1 MTKLELVAE
10 AISGCAWERLSK
22 VDRDIQRARAKAAIE
37 ALRTITPAMDAALR
51 SHGFPHEAW
60 NAALHAVIIEKD

>member
-10 AISGCAWERLSK
+10 AISCTSLDKLPPGT
-22 VDRDIQRARAKAAIE
+22 RATMIDLAKRAIE
-37 ALRTITPAMDAALR
+37 ALRPITPAMDAALR

-60 NAALHAVIIEKD
+60 NAALNAVISEKD